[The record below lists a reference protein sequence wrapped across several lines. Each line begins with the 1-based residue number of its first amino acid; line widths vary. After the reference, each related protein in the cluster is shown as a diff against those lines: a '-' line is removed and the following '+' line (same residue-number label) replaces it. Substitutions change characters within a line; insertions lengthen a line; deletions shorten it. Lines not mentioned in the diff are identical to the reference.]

1 MQLYNGFMGN
11 GIYGAGK
18 VGEEIILGMNA
29 FETGYTVG
37 YFGVL
42 GGGLTGLMFYNLL
55 AMFGLDKTITDFSRA
70 LTQWFTTP
78 PTEEELEEI
87 EAADEN

>member
-42 GGGLTGLMFYNLL
+42 GGGLTALMFYNLL

>member
-42 GGGLTGLMFYNLL
+42 GGGLTALMFYNLL
-55 AMFGLDKTITDFSRA
+55 AMFGLDVTIREFS
-70 LTQWFTTP
+70 
-78 PTEEELEEI
+78 
-87 EAADEN
+87 